1 MKNTSIIKLVG
12 MSSSYNSN
20 DLGCPCE
27 VTLWVTLQSRPCLH
41 SGLLMPTLVDELNLS
56 EVSFNKVYWF
66 RMKNWLCAFLIVKRN
81 LCWFTTKIL
90 LLNKAFF
97 INIFFINNRM
107 KIMKMMKKNEEFFK
121 YNISV

>member
-1 MKNTSIIKLVG
+1 MF
-12 MSSSYNSN
+12 SSCNSN

-27 VTLWVTLQSRPCLH
+27 VTLWVTLQGRPCLH

-97 INIFFINNRM
+97 INKIIITYKTFFN
-107 KIMKMMKKNEEFFK
+107 KIILNKKKE
-121 YNISV
+121 

>member
-1 MKNTSIIKLVG
+1 M
-12 MSSSYNSN
+12 
-20 DLGCPCE
+20 
-27 VTLWVTLQSRPCLH
+27 H

-66 RMKNWLCAFLIVKRN
+66 RMKNWLCSFLIVKRN
-81 LCWFTTKIL
+81 LCWFTMKIL

-107 KIMKMMKKNEEFFK
+107 KIMKIMKVFFQVVQLLNVSIIEFLFL
-121 YNISV
+121 Y